1 LPYTPLPRHSYSS
14 RNLRIF
20 FIESGPV
27 GLRISISKKNF
38 KLAVDRNKIKRR
50 IKEIFRTNHL
60 MLENGSFVI
69 MVYKPFAGL
78 SFKEASVEVVKAV
91 KSSTHKQVCK

>member
-1 LPYTPLPRHSYSS
+1 LPYTPLPRHFYSS
-14 RNLRIF
+14 KNLRIF

-38 KLAVDRNKIKRR
+38 KLAVNRNKIKRR
-50 IKEIFRTNHL
+50 IKEIFRTNRL

-69 MVYKPFAGL
+69 MVYKPFAEL

-91 KSSTHKQVCK
+91 KSSIHKQVCK

>member
-1 LPYTPLPRHSYSS
+1 
-14 RNLRIF
+14 
-20 FIESGPV
+20 
-27 GLRISISKKNF
+27 
-38 KLAVDRNKIKRR
+38 
-50 IKEIFRTNHL
+50 